1 MVAAEHS
8 LAGHVVILRFYST
21 RTIIVVFTVPWFA
34 VAVIYSSTH
43 IAGSCVNT
51 TYTRNTLFRV
61 LVTEE

>member
-21 RTIIVVFTVPWFA
+21 GTIIVVFTVPWFA

-43 IAGSCVNT
+43 IAGYVST
-51 TYTRNTLFRV
+51 QLIPETHLEF
-61 LVTEE
+61 

>member
-21 RTIIVVFTVPWFA
+21 GTIIVVFTVPWFA

-43 IAGSCVNT
+43 IAGYCVNT
-51 TYTRNTLFRV
+51 TYTRNTFRV